1 MPNNRNSYL
10 EPTQQSA
17 IALFKRQIP
26 GEIIMLNLLRF
37 RPTADYA
44 ANPELAPLQPISGKQ
59 AFQRYIDHT
68 LPFLSASGGELLLL
82 GEAGQFFIGPPDEHW
97 DALMLVRQSSLD
109 SFMQFA
115 QNEAYQAGIGHRTA
129 ALMDSRLLPIKPETL
144 SKSI

>member
-1 MPNNRNSYL
+1 MPNNQHSYL
-10 EPTQQSA
+10 EPTQESA

-26 GEIIMLNLLRF
+26 GEIIMLNLLSF
-37 RPTADYA
+37 RPTADYSG
-44 ANPELAPLQPISGKQ
+44 NPELAPPQPISGKQ

-82 GEAGQFFIGPPDEHW
+82 GEAGPFFIGPPDEHW

-115 QNEAYQAGIGHRTA
+115 QNEAYLAGIGHRTA
-129 ALMDSRLLPIKPETL
+129 ALMDSRLLPIKPEML